1 MDDMSESKRVLIF
14 SSAEE
19 EYATGLNDAF
29 VAELNKRTGDG
40 ARLEWHNY
48 HDIRLEFGTNSFS
61 AFVQTTGEPLTNFDF
76 VYFKSYFRYSEQA
89 ASIAA
94 YLDYAHI
101 PFVCSE
107 LRHYMPMTKLTQFA
121 RLAPDGVPI
130 AQTVY
135 MDKQH
140 FGGNFE
146 YLHQTLGNPFIFK
159 STDGSG
165 GRENYLVHTEAELHQ
180 ALQENPDLQF
190 VAQRF
195 IANDSDLRVL
205 IVDRQ
210 IQLVIHRQRTGD
222 SHMNNTSQGGSARL
236 IPVDELSFEH
246 KTLALQAAALMNREI
261 AGVDLMFETGTG
273 HPYILEVNASPQIG
287 SGAFTNEKLDIYSN
301 YFKNMLK

>member
-1 MDDMSESKRVLIF
+1 MSESKRVLIF

-19 EYATGLNDAF
+19 EYATGVNDQF
-29 VAELNKRTGDG
+29 VAELNKRTGDD
-40 ARLEWHNY
+40 AHLEWHNY
-48 HDIRLEFGTNSFS
+48 RDIRLEFGTSSFK
-61 AFVQTTGEPLTNFDF
+61 AFIQSTGEPLDSFDF
-76 VYFKSYFRYSEQA
+76 VYFKSFFRYSEQA
-89 ASIAA
+89 AAIAG

-107 LRHYMPMTKLTQFA
+107 LRYYMPLTKLTQFA

-135 MDKQH
+135 MDKRH
-140 FGGNFE
+140 FASNFE
-146 YLHQTLGNPFIFK
+146 YLQQTLGNPFIFK
-159 STDGSG
+159 STDGAG
-165 GRENYLVHTEAELHQ
+165 GRENYLIHTDAELRQ
-180 ALQENPDLQF
+180 ALEEFPDLQF

-205 IVDRQ
+205 VVDRQ

-222 SHMNNTSQGGSARL
+222 SHMNNTSQGGAARL
-236 IPVDELSFEH
+236 IPVDELLFEH

-273 HPYILEVNASPQIG
+273 HPYILEVNASPQLG
-287 SGAFTNEKLDIYSN
+287 SGAFTDEKLDIYSN
-301 YFKNMLK
+301 YFKNVLK